1 MFFQN
6 LSLDIL
12 FQMFINL
19 AMDLVS
25 ILIVLFLN
33 RKTIK
38 LRVELEKKQKEK
50 VQELTK
56 RHIKA

>member
-1 MFFQN
+1 
-6 LSLDIL
+6 
-12 FQMFINL
+12 MFINL

-25 ILIVLFLN
+25 ILVVLFLN

-38 LRVELEKKQKEK
+38 LRAELEKKQKEK
-50 VQELTK
+50 EQELTK

>member
-1 MFFQN
+1 
-6 LSLDIL
+6 
-12 FQMFINL
+12 MFINL

-25 ILIVLFLN
+25 ILVVLFLN